1 MQRVVTT
8 PPLYV
13 PLLSQYKTVCHRFL
27 ISKYIQTQ
35 HSNIVTRPPPIGL
48 ATIMACASDNNLES
62 VELALQIPLP
72 TSSSTLD
79 LNSRSV
85 SVVLQSDIPSV
96 DSVASIHRNQSS
108 LPPVDRGFGAWSF
121 VRIPSHGMHHDLTP
135 SSFLS

>member
-1 MQRVVTT
+1 
-8 PPLYV
+8 
-13 PLLSQYKTVCHRFL
+13 
-27 ISKYIQTQ
+27 
-35 HSNIVTRPPPIGL
+35 
-48 ATIMACASDNNLES
+48 MACASDNNLES

-79 LNSRSV
+79 LNSSSV

-121 VRIPSHGMHHDLTP
+121 LTAAFFVEAIVWGFPTSFGVFLDGVCRIN
-135 SSFLS
+135 